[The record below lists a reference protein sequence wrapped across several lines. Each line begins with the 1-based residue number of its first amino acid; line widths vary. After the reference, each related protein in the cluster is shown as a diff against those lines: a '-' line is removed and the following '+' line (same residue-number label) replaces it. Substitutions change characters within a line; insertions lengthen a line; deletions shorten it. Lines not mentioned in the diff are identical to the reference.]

1 MTTTLIKLNLD
12 SGDRWVYTLLMNRK
26 EKLVPGG
33 FYHIFNRG
41 VEKRN
46 IYTSIQDYRRFKNTL
61 FHYLISN
68 KKFSDENPSTET
80 LNKFNLDKA
89 VAEGFKKPV
98 EVICYCLMP
107 NHFHLLLKQLTEIG
121 ITDYLHQVT
130 TSYTRHFNLKYERV
144 GGLLQG
150 TFKSRRI
157 DSEEQLVY
165 VSKYIHR
172 NPIDSNKIG
181 LDWKEALTYPW
192 SSLGDYSKRESGLV
206 LKDPVLTSFKSPRS
220 YLNFVAEDFEEKELI
235 ELTPFDKN
243 SNRVFS

>member
-1 MTTTLIKLNLD
+1 M
-12 SGDRWVYTLLMNRK
+12 
-26 EKLVPGG
+26 PGQ

-46 IYTSIQDYRRFKNTL
+46 IYISTNDYQRFKNTI

-68 KKFSDENPSTET
+68 KKFTDENPTTET
-80 LNKFNLDKA
+80 LDRFNLDKA
-89 VAEGFKKPV
+89 VAEGFKKTV
-98 EVICYCLMP
+98 ELIAYCLMP
-107 NHFHLLLKQLTEIG
+107 NHFHLLLKQLTETG
-121 ITDYLHQVT
+121 ITDYLHQIT

-157 DSEEQLVY
+157 NSEEQLVY

-172 NPIDSNKIG
+172 NSYGSNNSNKIG
-181 LDWKEALTYPW
+181 LDFKEALAYPW
-192 SSLGDYSKRESGLV
+192 SSLGDYSKSTAGLV
-206 LKDPVLTSFKSPRS
+206 FKDPVLASFDSPRS
-220 YLNFVAEDFEEKELI
+220 YLKFVSENFEEKEVV

-243 SNRVFS
+243 SSQIFI